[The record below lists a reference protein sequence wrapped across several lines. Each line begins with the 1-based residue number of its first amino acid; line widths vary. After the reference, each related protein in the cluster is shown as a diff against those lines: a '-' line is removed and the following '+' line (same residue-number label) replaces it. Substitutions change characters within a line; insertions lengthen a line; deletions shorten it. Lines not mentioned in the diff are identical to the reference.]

1 MQEAFTIRKAIVSL
15 FEDHNVE
22 DSFFDLFFF
31 FWNFQRRWSEH
42 SAPSGRASS
51 FEKFDI
57 PLLQGSPK
65 CNTVQ

>member
-15 FEDHNVE
+15 FEDYNVE

-31 FWNFQRRWSEH
+31 SNFQRRLSEH

-51 FEKFDI
+51 FEKLDI
-57 PLLQGSPK
+57 HLLQGSPK

>member
-1 MQEAFTIRKAIVSL
+1 MQEAFTIREAIVSL

-22 DSFFDLFFF
+22 DSFFDFFF
-31 FWNFQRRWSEH
+31 CNFQRKRSEH

-51 FEKFDI
+51 FEKFGI
-57 PLLQGSPK
+57 RLLQGSPK